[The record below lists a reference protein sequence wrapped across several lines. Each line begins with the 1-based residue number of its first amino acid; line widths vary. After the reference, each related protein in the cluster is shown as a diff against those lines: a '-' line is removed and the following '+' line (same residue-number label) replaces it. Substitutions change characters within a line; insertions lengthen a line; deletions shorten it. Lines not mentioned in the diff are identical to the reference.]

1 VAGVQER
8 EGFPPGVPCWIDT
21 QQPDRDAALRFYGA
35 VFGWSFENHLQ
46 RGDRAYDLATLDGR
60 VVAAIGSGPSDTTAT
75 WTTYIGVDDVE
86 AAVANVEAAGGT
98 VVAPPLRAGSA
109 GRLALVTDP
118 TGANLALWEPGRRKG
133 VERVNEP
140 GSWNWS
146 LLSTPDPAGA
156 AAFYAEVFGWETD
169 LDAPGPKLVRLPG
182 YADFL
187 EQFDPELRARHA
199 AGGVPEGF
207 SDAVAWILPSRRRV
221 LGRDLLGGRRRR
233 RRAGGRAGGRA
244 RGQRAHRHRVDP
256 RGRAGRPRGC
266 DVHGERVPPAELSS
280 G

>member
-1 VAGVQER
+1 MPRVLDR
-8 EGFPPGVPCWIDT
+8 EGFPPGVPCWVDT

-35 VFGWSFENHLQ
+35 VFGWSFEDHLQ
-46 RGDRAYDLATLDGR
+46 RGDRAYDLAMLDGR

-75 WTTYIGVDDVE
+75 WTTYIGVEDAD
-86 AAVANVEAAGGT
+86 AAVAKVEAAGGT
-98 VVAPPLRAGSA
+98 VVAPSLRAGNA
-109 GRLALVTDP
+109 GRLVLLIDP

-133 VERVNEP
+133 VELVNEP

-207 SDAVAWILPSRRRV
+207 SDAVAWILPSRGAAFWAVTFLVADTDAAAQAAERE
-221 LGRDLLGGRRRR
+221 GGRVVSGPTDTEWTREVVLADP
-233 RRAGGRAGGRA
+233 AGATFTA
-244 RGQRAHRHRVDP
+244 SAF
-256 RGRAGRPRGC
+256 RP
-266 DVHGERVPPAELSS
+266 PS
-280 G
+280 

>member
-1 VAGVQER
+1 VLRVQER
-8 EGFPPGVPCWIDT
+8 EGFPPGVPCWVDT

-75 WTTYIGVDDVE
+75 WTTYIGVEDAD
-86 AAVANVEAAGGT
+86 AAVAKVEAAGGT
-98 VVAPPLRAGSA
+98 VVAPPLRAGNA
-109 GRLALVTDP
+109 GRLVLLTDP

-133 VERVNEP
+133 VELVNEP

-207 SDAVAWILPSRRRV
+207 SDAVAWILPSRGAAFWAVTFLVADADAAAQAAERE
-221 LGRDLLGGRRRR
+221 GGRVVSGPTDTEWTREVVLADP
-233 RRAGGRAGGRA
+233 AGATFTA
-244 RGQRAHRHRVDP
+244 SAF
-256 RGRAGRPRGC
+256 RP
-266 DVHGERVPPAELSS
+266 PS
-280 G
+280 

>member
-207 SDAVAWILPSRRRV
+207 SDAVAWILPSRGAAFWAV
-221 LGRDLLGGRRRR
+221 TFSVADADAAAQAAEQEGGRVVSGPTDTEWTREVVLADP
-233 RRAGGRAGGRA
+233 AGATFTA
-244 RGQRAHRHRVDP
+244 SAF
-256 RGRAGRPRGC
+256 RP
-266 DVHGERVPPAELSS
+266 PS
-280 G
+280 

>member
-1 VAGVQER
+1 VQER

-35 VFGWSFENHLQ
+35 VFGWSFEDHLQ

-207 SDAVAWILPSRRRV
+207 SDAVAWILPSRGAAFWAV
-221 LGRDLLGGRRRR
+221 TFSVADADAAAQAAEQEGGRVVSGPTDTEWTREVVLADP
-233 RRAGGRAGGRA
+233 AGATFTA
-244 RGQRAHRHRVDP
+244 SAF
-256 RGRAGRPRGC
+256 RP
-266 DVHGERVPPAELSS
+266 PS
-280 G
+280 

>member
-207 SDAVAWILPSRRRV
+207 SDAVAWILPSRGAAFWAV
-221 LGRDLLGGRRRR
+221 TFSVADADAAANAAEQEGGRVVSGPTDTEWTREVVLADP
-233 RRAGGRAGGRA
+233 AGATFTA
-244 RGQRAHRHRVDP
+244 SAF
-256 RGRAGRPRGC
+256 RP
-266 DVHGERVPPAELSS
+266 PS
-280 G
+280 

>member
-46 RGDRAYDLATLDGR
+46 RGDRAYDLATVDGR

-207 SDAVAWILPSRRRV
+207 SDAVAWILPSRGAAFWAV
-221 LGRDLLGGRRRR
+221 TFSVADADAAAQAAEQEGGRVVSGPTDTEWTREVVLADP
-233 RRAGGRAGGRA
+233 AGATFTA
-244 RGQRAHRHRVDP
+244 SAF
-256 RGRAGRPRGC
+256 RP
-266 DVHGERVPPAELSS
+266 PS
-280 G
+280 

>member
-1 VAGVQER
+1 MAGVQER
-8 EGFPPGVPCWIDT
+8 EGFPPGVPCWVDT

-86 AAVANVEAAGGT
+86 AAVAHVEAASGT
-98 VVAPPLRAGSA
+98 VVAPPLRAGNA

-133 VERVNEP
+133 VELVNEP

-156 AAFYAEVFGWETD
+156 AAFYAEIFGWETD

-182 YADFL
+182 YSDFL

-207 SDAVAWILPSRRRV
+207 SDAVAWILPSRGAAFWAV
-221 LGRDLLGGRRRR
+221 TFSVADADAAAQAAEQEGGRVVSGPTDTEWTREVVLADP
-233 RRAGGRAGGRA
+233 AGATFTA
-244 RGQRAHRHRVDP
+244 SAF
-256 RGRAGRPRGC
+256 RP
-266 DVHGERVPPAELSS
+266 PS
-280 G
+280 

>member
-1 VAGVQER
+1 MAGVQER

-207 SDAVAWILPSRRRV
+207 SDAVAWILPSRGAAFWAV
-221 LGRDLLGGRRRR
+221 TFSVADADAAAAAAEQEGGRVVSGPTDTEWTREVVLADP
-233 RRAGGRAGGRA
+233 AGATFTA
-244 RGQRAHRHRVDP
+244 SAF
-256 RGRAGRPRGC
+256 RP
-266 DVHGERVPPAELSS
+266 PS
-280 G
+280 

>member
-1 VAGVQER
+1 MARVQER
-8 EGFPPGVPCWIDT
+8 EGFPPGVPCWVDT

-46 RGDRAYDLATLDGR
+46 RGDRAYDLATRDGR

-75 WTTYIGVDDVE
+75 WTTYIGVEDAD
-86 AAVANVEAAGGT
+86 AAVAKVEAAGGT
-98 VVAPPLRAGSA
+98 VVAAPLRAGNA
-109 GRLALVTDP
+109 GRLALLTDP
-118 TGANLALWEPGRRKG
+118 TGANVALWEPGRRKG
-133 VERVNEP
+133 VELVNEP

-146 LLSTPDPAGA
+146 LLSTPDVAGA
-156 AAFYAEVFGWETD
+156 AAFYGEVFGWQID

-207 SDAVAWILPSRRRV
+207 SDAVAWILPSRGAAFWAVTFLVADADAAAQAAERE
-221 LGRDLLGGRRRR
+221 GGRVVSGPTDTEWTREVVLADP
-233 RRAGGRAGGRA
+233 AGATFTA
-244 RGQRAHRHRVDP
+244 SAF
-256 RGRAGRPRGC
+256 RP
-266 DVHGERVPPAELSS
+266 PS
-280 G
+280 

>member
-1 VAGVQER
+1 VQER
-8 EGFPPGVPCWIDT
+8 EGFPPGVPCWVDT

-75 WTTYIGVDDVE
+75 WTTYIGVEDAD
-86 AAVANVEAAGGT
+86 AAVAKVEAAGGT
-98 VVAPPLRAGSA
+98 VVAPPLRAGNA
-109 GRLALVTDP
+109 GRLVLLTDP

-133 VERVNEP
+133 VELVNEP

-199 AGGVPEGF
+199 AGGVPDGF
-207 SDAVAWILPSRRRV
+207 SDAVAWILPSRATAFWAVTFLVADADAAAQAAERE
-221 LGRDLLGGRRRR
+221 GGRVVSGPTDTEWTREVVLADP
-233 RRAGGRAGGRA
+233 AGATFTA
-244 RGQRAHRHRVDP
+244 SAF
-256 RGRAGRPRGC
+256 RP
-266 DVHGERVPPAELSS
+266 PS
-280 G
+280 

>member
-1 VAGVQER
+1 VQDR
-8 EGFPPGVPCWIDT
+8 EGFPPGVPCWVDT

-75 WTTYIGVDDVE
+75 WTTYIGVEDAD
-86 AAVANVEAAGGT
+86 AAVAKVEAAGGT
-98 VVAPPLRAGSA
+98 VVAPPLRAGNA
-109 GRLALVTDP
+109 GRLVLLTDP

-133 VERVNEP
+133 VELVNEP

-199 AGGVPEGF
+199 AGGVPDGF
-207 SDAVAWILPSRRRV
+207 SDAVAWILPSRATAFWAVTFLVADADAAAQAAERE
-221 LGRDLLGGRRRR
+221 GGRVVSGPTDTEWTREVVLADP
-233 RRAGGRAGGRA
+233 AGATFTA
-244 RGQRAHRHRVDP
+244 SAF
-256 RGRAGRPRGC
+256 RP
-266 DVHGERVPPAELSS
+266 PS
-280 G
+280 

>member
-1 VAGVQER
+1 MAGVQER

-133 VERVNEP
+133 VELVNEP

-207 SDAVAWILPSRRRV
+207 SDAVAWILPSRGAAFWAV
-221 LGRDLLGGRRRR
+221 TFSVADADAAAAAAEQEGGRVVSGPTDTEWTREVVLADP
-233 RRAGGRAGGRA
+233 AGATFTA
-244 RGQRAHRHRVDP
+244 SAF
-256 RGRAGRPRGC
+256 RP
-266 DVHGERVPPAELSS
+266 PS
-280 G
+280 

>member
-1 VAGVQER
+1 MAGVQER

-21 QQPDRDAALRFYGA
+21 QQPDRDAALRFCGA

-207 SDAVAWILPSRRRV
+207 SDAVAWILPSRGAAFWAV
-221 LGRDLLGGRRRR
+221 TFSVADADAAAQAAEQEGGRVVSGPTDTEWTREVVLADP
-233 RRAGGRAGGRA
+233 AGATFTA
-244 RGQRAHRHRVDP
+244 SAF
-256 RGRAGRPRGC
+256 RP
-266 DVHGERVPPAELSS
+266 PS
-280 G
+280 

>member
-1 VAGVQER
+1 MAGVQER
-8 EGFPPGVPCWIDT
+8 EGFPPGVPCWVDT

-86 AAVANVEAAGGT
+86 AAVANVAAAGGT
-98 VVAPPLRAGSA
+98 VVAPPLRAGNA

-133 VERVNEP
+133 VELVNEP

-156 AAFYAEVFGWETD
+156 AAFYAEIFGWETE
-169 LDAPGPKLVRLPG
+169 LDAPGPKLVRLPS

-207 SDAVAWILPSRRRV
+207 SDAVAWILPSRGAAFWAV
-221 LGRDLLGGRRRR
+221 TFSVADADAAAQAAEQEGGRVVSGPTDTEWTREVVLADP
-233 RRAGGRAGGRA
+233 AGATFTA
-244 RGQRAHRHRVDP
+244 SAF
-256 RGRAGRPRGC
+256 RP
-266 DVHGERVPPAELSS
+266 PS
-280 G
+280 

>member
-133 VERVNEP
+133 VELVNEP

-207 SDAVAWILPSRRRV
+207 SDAVAWILPSRGAAFWAV
-221 LGRDLLGGRRRR
+221 TFSVADADAAAQAAEQEGGRVVSGPTDTEWTREVVLADP
-233 RRAGGRAGGRA
+233 AGATFTA
-244 RGQRAHRHRVDP
+244 SAF
-256 RGRAGRPRGC
+256 RP
-266 DVHGERVPPAELSS
+266 PS
-280 G
+280 

>member
-1 VAGVQER
+1 MPRVLDR
-8 EGFPPGVPCWIDT
+8 EGFPPGVPCWVDT

-35 VFGWSFENHLQ
+35 VFGWSFEDHLQ
-46 RGDRAYDLATLDGR
+46 RGDRAYDLAMLDGR

-75 WTTYIGVDDVE
+75 WTTYIGVEDAD
-86 AAVANVEAAGGT
+86 AAVAKVEAAGGT
-98 VVAPPLRAGSA
+98 VVAPPLRAGNA
-109 GRLALVTDP
+109 GRLVLLIDP

-133 VERVNEP
+133 VELVNEP

-207 SDAVAWILPSRRRV
+207 SDAVAWILPSRGAAFWAVTFLVADTDAAAQAAERE
-221 LGRDLLGGRRRR
+221 GGRVVSGPTDTEWTREVVLADP
-233 RRAGGRAGGRA
+233 AGATFTA
-244 RGQRAHRHRVDP
+244 SAF
-256 RGRAGRPRGC
+256 RP
-266 DVHGERVPPAELSS
+266 PS
-280 G
+280 

>member
-1 VAGVQER
+1 MAGVQER
-8 EGFPPGVPCWIDT
+8 EGFPPGVPCWVDT

-46 RGDRAYDLATLDGR
+46 RGDRAYDLARLDGR

-75 WTTYIGVDDVE
+75 WTTYIGVDDIE
-86 AAVANVEAAGGT
+86 AAVANVAAAGGT
-98 VVAPPLRAGSA
+98 VVAPPLRAGNA

-133 VERVNEP
+133 VELVNEP

-156 AAFYAEVFGWETD
+156 AAFYAEIFGWETD

-207 SDAVAWILPSRRRV
+207 SDAVAWILPSRGAAFWAV
-221 LGRDLLGGRRRR
+221 TFSVADADAAAQAAEQEGGRVVSRPTDTEWTREVVLADP
-233 RRAGGRAGGRA
+233 AGATFTA
-244 RGQRAHRHRVDP
+244 SAF
-256 RGRAGRPRGC
+256 RP
-266 DVHGERVPPAELSS
+266 PS
-280 G
+280 

>member
-8 EGFPPGVPCWIDT
+8 EGFPPGVPCWVDT

-75 WTTYIGVDDVE
+75 WTTYIGVDDIE
-86 AAVANVEAAGGT
+86 AAVANVAAAGGT
-98 VVAPPLRAGSA
+98 VVAPPLRAGNA

-133 VERVNEP
+133 VELVNEP

-156 AAFYAEVFGWETD
+156 AAFYAEIFGWETD

-207 SDAVAWILPSRRRV
+207 SDAVAWILPSRGAAFWAV
-221 LGRDLLGGRRRR
+221 TFSVADADAAAQAAEQEGGRVVSGPTDTEWTREVVLADP
-233 RRAGGRAGGRA
+233 AGATFTA
-244 RGQRAHRHRVDP
+244 SAF
-256 RGRAGRPRGC
+256 RP
-266 DVHGERVPPAELSS
+266 PS
-280 G
+280 

>member
-1 VAGVQER
+1 MARVQDR
-8 EGFPPGVPCWIDT
+8 EGFPPGVPCWVDT

-46 RGDRAYDLATLDGR
+46 RGDRAYDLAMLDGR

-75 WTTYIGVDDVE
+75 WTTYIGVEDAD
-86 AAVANVEAAGGT
+86 AAVAKVEAAGGT
-98 VVAPPLRAGSA
+98 VVAPPLRAGNA
-109 GRLALVTDP
+109 GRLVLLIDP

-133 VERVNEP
+133 VELVNEP

-207 SDAVAWILPSRRRV
+207 SDAVAWILPSRGAAFWAVTFLVADTDAAAQAAERE
-221 LGRDLLGGRRRR
+221 GGRVVSGPTDTEWTREVVLADP
-233 RRAGGRAGGRA
+233 AGATFTA
-244 RGQRAHRHRVDP
+244 SAF
-256 RGRAGRPRGC
+256 RP
-266 DVHGERVPPAELSS
+266 PS
-280 G
+280 

>member
-1 VAGVQER
+1 MAGVQER

-46 RGDRAYDLATLDGR
+46 RGDRAYDLATLDGH

-207 SDAVAWILPSRRRV
+207 SDAVAWILPSRGAAFWAV
-221 LGRDLLGGRRRR
+221 TFSVADADAAAQAAEQEGGRVVSGPTDTEWTREVVLADP
-233 RRAGGRAGGRA
+233 AGATFTA
-244 RGQRAHRHRVDP
+244 SAF
-256 RGRAGRPRGC
+256 RP
-266 DVHGERVPPAELSS
+266 PS
-280 G
+280 

>member
-1 VAGVQER
+1 VQER

-156 AAFYAEVFGWETD
+156 AAFYAEVFSWETD

-207 SDAVAWILPSRRRV
+207 SDAVAWILPSRGAAFWAV
-221 LGRDLLGGRRRR
+221 TFSVADADAAAQAAEQEGGRVVSGPTDTEWTREVVLADP
-233 RRAGGRAGGRA
+233 AGATFTA
-244 RGQRAHRHRVDP
+244 SAF
-256 RGRAGRPRGC
+256 RP
-266 DVHGERVPPAELSS
+266 PS
-280 G
+280 

>member
-1 VAGVQER
+1 MLRVQER
-8 EGFPPGVPCWIDT
+8 EGFPPGVPCWVDT

-46 RGDRAYDLATLDGR
+46 REDRAYDLARLDGR

-75 WTTYIGVDDVE
+75 WTTYIGVDDIE
-86 AAVANVEAAGGT
+86 AAVASVAAAGGT
-98 VVAPPLRAGSA
+98 VVAPPLRAGNA
-109 GRLALVTDP
+109 GRLALMTDP

-133 VERVNEP
+133 VELVNEP

-146 LLSTPDPAGA
+146 LLSTPDPARA

-207 SDAVAWILPSRRRV
+207 SDAVAWILPSRGAAFWAVTFLVADADAAAQAAERE
-221 LGRDLLGGRRRR
+221 GGRVVSGPTDTEWTREVVLADP
-233 RRAGGRAGGRA
+233 AGATFTA
-244 RGQRAHRHRVDP
+244 SAF
-256 RGRAGRPRGC
+256 RP
-266 DVHGERVPPAELSS
+266 PS
-280 G
+280 

>member
-1 VAGVQER
+1 MARVQER
-8 EGFPPGVPCWIDT
+8 EGFPPGVPCWVDT

-75 WTTYIGVDDVE
+75 WTTYIGVEDAD
-86 AAVANVEAAGGT
+86 AAVAKVEAAGGT
-98 VVAPPLRAGSA
+98 VVAAPLRAGNA
-109 GRLALVTDP
+109 GRLALLTDP
-118 TGANLALWEPGRRKG
+118 TGANVALWEPGRRKG
-133 VERVNEP
+133 VELVNEP

-146 LLSTPDPAGA
+146 LLSTPDPARA

-169 LDAPGPKLVRLPG
+169 LDAPGPKLARLPG

-207 SDAVAWILPSRRRV
+207 SDAVAWILPSRGAAFWAVTFSVADADAAAQAAERE
-221 LGRDLLGGRRRR
+221 GGRVVSGPTDTEWTREVVLADP
-233 RRAGGRAGGRA
+233 AGATFTA
-244 RGQRAHRHRVDP
+244 SAF
-256 RGRAGRPRGC
+256 RP
-266 DVHGERVPPAELSS
+266 PQ
-280 G
+280 

>member
-1 VAGVQER
+1 MPRVLDR
-8 EGFPPGVPCWIDT
+8 EGFPPGVPCWVDT

-35 VFGWSFENHLQ
+35 VFGWSFEDHLQ
-46 RGDRAYDLATLDGR
+46 RGDRAYDLAMLDGR

-75 WTTYIGVDDVE
+75 WTTYIGVEDAD
-86 AAVANVEAAGGT
+86 AAVAEVEAAGGT
-98 VVAPPLRAGSA
+98 VVAAAVRAGHA
-109 GRLALVTDP
+109 RRHGQRTHP
-118 TGANLALWEPGRRKG
+118 PGANLALWEPGRRKG
-133 VERVNEP
+133 VELVNEP

-207 SDAVAWILPSRRRV
+207 SDAVAWILPSRGAAFWAVTFLVADTDAAAQAAERE
-221 LGRDLLGGRRRR
+221 GGRVVSGPTDTEWTREVVLADP
-233 RRAGGRAGGRA
+233 AGATFTA
-244 RGQRAHRHRVDP
+244 SAF
-256 RGRAGRPRGC
+256 RP
-266 DVHGERVPPAELSS
+266 PS
-280 G
+280 

>member
-8 EGFPPGVPCWIDT
+8 EGFPPGVPCWVDT
-21 QQPDRDAALRFYGA
+21 QQPDRDAALRYYGA

-86 AAVANVEAAGGT
+86 AAVAHVAAAGGT
-98 VVAPPLRAGSA
+98 VVAPPLRAGNA

-133 VERVNEP
+133 VELVNEP

-156 AAFYAEVFGWETD
+156 AAFYAEIFGWETD

-207 SDAVAWILPSRRRV
+207 SDAVAWILPSRGAAFWAV
-221 LGRDLLGGRRRR
+221 TFSVADADAAAQAAEQEGGRVVSGPTDTEWTREVVLADP
-233 RRAGGRAGGRA
+233 AGATFTA
-244 RGQRAHRHRVDP
+244 SAF
-256 RGRAGRPRGC
+256 RP
-266 DVHGERVPPAELSS
+266 PS
-280 G
+280 

>member
-1 VAGVQER
+1 MPGVQER
-8 EGFPPGVPCWIDT
+8 EGFPPGVPCWVDT

-46 RGDRAYDLATLDGR
+46 RGDRAYDVAMLDGR

-75 WTTYIGVDDVE
+75 WTTYIGVEDAD
-86 AAVANVEAAGGT
+86 AAVAKVEAAGGT
-98 VVAPPLRAGSA
+98 VVAPPLRAGNA
-109 GRLALVTDP
+109 GRLVLLIDP

-133 VERVNEP
+133 VELVNEP

-207 SDAVAWILPSRRRV
+207 SDAVAWILPSRGAAFWAVTFLVADTDAAAQAAERE
-221 LGRDLLGGRRRR
+221 GGRVVSGPTDTEWTREVVLADP
-233 RRAGGRAGGRA
+233 AGATFTA
-244 RGQRAHRHRVDP
+244 SAF
-256 RGRAGRPRGC
+256 RP
-266 DVHGERVPPAELSS
+266 PS
-280 G
+280 

>member
-1 VAGVQER
+1 MAGVHER

-86 AAVANVEAAGGT
+86 AAVANVAAAGGT

-207 SDAVAWILPSRRRV
+207 SDAVAWILPSRGAAFWAV
-221 LGRDLLGGRRRR
+221 TFSVADADAAAQAAEQEGGRVVSGPTDTEWTREVVLADP
-233 RRAGGRAGGRA
+233 AGATFTA
-244 RGQRAHRHRVDP
+244 SAF
-256 RGRAGRPRGC
+256 RP
-266 DVHGERVPPAELSS
+266 PS
-280 G
+280 

>member
-1 VAGVQER
+1 MARVQDR
-8 EGFPPGVPCWIDT
+8 EGFPPGVPCWVDT

-46 RGDRAYDLATLDGR
+46 RGDRAYDLAMLDGR

-75 WTTYIGVDDVE
+75 WTTYIGVEDAD
-86 AAVANVEAAGGT
+86 AAVAKVEAAGGT
-98 VVAPPLRAGSA
+98 VVAPPLRAGNA
-109 GRLALVTDP
+109 GRLVLLIDP

-133 VERVNEP
+133 VELVNEP

-207 SDAVAWILPSRRRV
+207 SDAVAWILPSRGAAFWAVTFLVADTDAAAQAAERE
-221 LGRDLLGGRRRR
+221 GGRVVSGPTDTEWTREAVLADP
-233 RRAGGRAGGRA
+233 AGATFTA
-244 RGQRAHRHRVDP
+244 SAF
-256 RGRAGRPRGC
+256 RP
-266 DVHGERVPPAELSS
+266 PS
-280 G
+280 

>member
-1 VAGVQER
+1 MAGVQER
-8 EGFPPGVPCWIDT
+8 EGFPPGVPCWVDT

-86 AAVANVEAAGGT
+86 AAVANVAAAGGT
-98 VVAPPLRAGSA
+98 VVAPPLRAGNA

-133 VERVNEP
+133 VELVNEP

-146 LLSTPDPAGA
+146 LLSTPDPARA

-207 SDAVAWILPSRRRV
+207 SDAVAWILPSRGAAFWAV
-221 LGRDLLGGRRRR
+221 TFSVADADAAAQAAEQEGGRVVSGPTDTEWTREVVLADP
-233 RRAGGRAGGRA
+233 AGATFTA
-244 RGQRAHRHRVDP
+244 SAF
-256 RGRAGRPRGC
+256 RP
-266 DVHGERVPPAELSS
+266 PS
-280 G
+280 

>member
-1 VAGVQER
+1 MAGVQER

-46 RGDRAYDLATLDGR
+46 RGDRAYDLATLDGH

-156 AAFYAEVFGWETD
+156 AAFYAEVFGWETE

-207 SDAVAWILPSRRRV
+207 SDAVAWILPSRGAAFWAV
-221 LGRDLLGGRRRR
+221 TFSVADADAAAQAAEQEGGRVVSGPTDTEWTREVVLADP
-233 RRAGGRAGGRA
+233 AGATFTA
-244 RGQRAHRHRVDP
+244 SAF
-256 RGRAGRPRGC
+256 RP
-266 DVHGERVPPAELSS
+266 PS
-280 G
+280 

>member
-1 VAGVQER
+1 MAGVQER

-86 AAVANVEAAGGT
+86 AAVANVAAAGGT

-169 LDAPGPKLVRLPG
+169 IDAPGPKLVRLPG

-207 SDAVAWILPSRRRV
+207 SDAVAWILPSRGAAFWAV
-221 LGRDLLGGRRRR
+221 TFSVADADAAAQAAEQEGGRVVSGPTDTEWTREVVLADP
-233 RRAGGRAGGRA
+233 AGATFTA
-244 RGQRAHRHRVDP
+244 SAF
-256 RGRAGRPRGC
+256 RP
-266 DVHGERVPPAELSS
+266 PS
-280 G
+280 

>member
-169 LDAPGPKLVRLPG
+169 RDAPGPKLVRLPG

-207 SDAVAWILPSRRRV
+207 SDAVAWILPSRGAAFWAV
-221 LGRDLLGGRRRR
+221 TFSVADADAAAQAAEQEGGRVVSGPTDTEWTREVVLADP
-233 RRAGGRAGGRA
+233 AGATFTA
-244 RGQRAHRHRVDP
+244 SAF
-256 RGRAGRPRGC
+256 RP
-266 DVHGERVPPAELSS
+266 PS
-280 G
+280 

>member
-1 VAGVQER
+1 MAGVQER

-207 SDAVAWILPSRRRV
+207 SDAVAWILPSRGAAFWAV
-221 LGRDLLGGRRRR
+221 TFSVADADAAAQAAEQEGGRVVSGPTDTEWTREVVLADP
-233 RRAGGRAGGRA
+233 AGATFTA
-244 RGQRAHRHRVDP
+244 SAF
-256 RGRAGRPRGC
+256 RP
-266 DVHGERVPPAELSS
+266 PS
-280 G
+280 

>member
-1 VAGVQER
+1 MAGVQER

-86 AAVANVEAAGGT
+86 AAVANVDAAGGT

-207 SDAVAWILPSRRRV
+207 SDAVAWILPSRGAAFWAV
-221 LGRDLLGGRRRR
+221 TFSVADADAAAQAAEQEGGRVVSGPTDTEWTREVVLADP
-233 RRAGGRAGGRA
+233 AGATFTA
-244 RGQRAHRHRVDP
+244 SAF
-256 RGRAGRPRGC
+256 RP
-266 DVHGERVPPAELSS
+266 PS
-280 G
+280 

>member
-8 EGFPPGVPCWIDT
+8 EGFPPGVPCWVDT

-86 AAVANVEAAGGT
+86 AAVAGVEAAGGT
-98 VVAPPLRAGSA
+98 VVAPPLRAGNA

-118 TGANLALWEPGRRKG
+118 TRANLALWEPGRRKG
-133 VERVNEP
+133 VELVNEP

-207 SDAVAWILPSRRRV
+207 SDAVAWILPSRGAAFWAV
-221 LGRDLLGGRRRR
+221 TFSVADADAAAQAAEQEGGRVVSGPTDTEWTREVVLADP
-233 RRAGGRAGGRA
+233 AGATFTA
-244 RGQRAHRHRVDP
+244 SAF
-256 RGRAGRPRGC
+256 RP
-266 DVHGERVPPAELSS
+266 PS
-280 G
+280 

>member
-1 VAGVQER
+1 VQER

-46 RGDRAYDLATLDGR
+46 RGDRAYDLATLDGH

-156 AAFYAEVFGWETD
+156 AAFYAEVFGWETE

-207 SDAVAWILPSRRRV
+207 SDAVAWILPSRGAAFWAV
-221 LGRDLLGGRRRR
+221 TFSVADADAAAQAAEQEGGRVVSGPTDTEWTREVVLADP
-233 RRAGGRAGGRA
+233 AGATFTA
-244 RGQRAHRHRVDP
+244 SAF
-256 RGRAGRPRGC
+256 RP
-266 DVHGERVPPAELSS
+266 PS
-280 G
+280 

>member
-1 VAGVQER
+1 MAGVQER
-8 EGFPPGVPCWIDT
+8 EGFPPGVPCWVDT

-46 RGDRAYDLATLDGR
+46 RGDRAYDLARLDGR

-86 AAVANVEAAGGT
+86 AAVANVAAAGGT
-98 VVAPPLRAGSA
+98 VVAPPLRAGNA

-133 VERVNEP
+133 VELVNEP

-156 AAFYAEVFGWETD
+156 AAFYAEIFGWETD

-207 SDAVAWILPSRRRV
+207 SDAVAWILPSRGAAFWAV
-221 LGRDLLGGRRRR
+221 TFSVADADAAAQAAEQEGGRVVSGPTDTEWTREVVLADP
-233 RRAGGRAGGRA
+233 AGATFTA
-244 RGQRAHRHRVDP
+244 SAF
-256 RGRAGRPRGC
+256 RP
-266 DVHGERVPPAELSS
+266 PS
-280 G
+280 

>member
-1 VAGVQER
+1 MAGVQER

-118 TGANLALWEPGRRKG
+118 TGAYLALWEPGRRKG

-207 SDAVAWILPSRRRV
+207 SDAVAWILPSRGAAFWAV
-221 LGRDLLGGRRRR
+221 TFSVADADAAAQAAEQEGGRVVSGPTDTEWTREVVLADP
-233 RRAGGRAGGRA
+233 AGATFTA
-244 RGQRAHRHRVDP
+244 SAF
-256 RGRAGRPRGC
+256 RP
-266 DVHGERVPPAELSS
+266 PS
-280 G
+280 

>member
-1 VAGVQER
+1 MAGVQER

-207 SDAVAWILPSRRRV
+207 SDAVAWILPSRGAAFWAVTFSVADADAAAAAADRPRS
-221 LGRDLLGGRRRR
+221 RH
-233 RRAGGRAGGRA
+233 AGAFPPGHVRA
-244 RGQRAHRHRVDP
+244 RHDP
-256 RGRAGRPRGC
+256 VRY
-266 DVHGERVPPAELSS
+266 
-280 G
+280 